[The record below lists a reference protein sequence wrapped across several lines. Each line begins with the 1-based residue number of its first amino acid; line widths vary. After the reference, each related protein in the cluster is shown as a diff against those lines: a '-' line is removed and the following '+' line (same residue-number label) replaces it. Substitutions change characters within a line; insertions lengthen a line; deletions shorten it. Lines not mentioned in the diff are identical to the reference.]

1 MDDATVSLSPPLPKP
16 RKFKQSDLQQTPSIP
31 PIPKPRKT
39 ETVFDEKKP
48 ILTQHEFD
56 TGKPYIAKDFKEIN
70 DIPLPSKCEKFVQQE
85 KCQCTPDTT
94 QRINSI
100 PSDYFGITTQDSF
113 FQVSLEWMTS
123 AFDKQ
128 NSPFLGQN
136 AESVHT
142 RKHLM
147 GSQVSQADPEPT
159 QLDTRIIHRVSS
171 VRVSRSTQ
179 SCAVWQVSESSQPV
193 PPTDVTK
200 NDSYSRS
207 NWLQVHIG
215 KRVHAMWVEFD
226 RRLVSIYKKRTDK
239 FSEIVFPASSI
250 NHVAPSNITKFSV
263 NIGTKCFEFSAP
275 TRAICDGWVT
285 SLSNPLPEE
294 PSDPAVLEGILVLK
308 ELRSKLYVA
317 LKRDKLWL
325 YQDREHFREG
335 IGITVIN
342 LIVAQVKKTGKHGFD
357 ITTPYKTF
365 NFTTSSIHELS
376 TWVST
381 LSQAIKDSI
390 SFDEVAKRIWE
401 NPSNKLCADCQ
412 SPDPE
417 WASVNLIV
425 VICNK
430 CSGIHRS
437 LGVRLSKVRSIMFD
451 RKVWTEPL
459 IMLFMLYGNKL
470 ANEIWGHHIPT
481 NEQIFPD
488 ASPEQRK
495 AFIWAK
501 YHQGRY
507 CKLHT
512 LFPNSELLYK
522 RLCTVAC
529 SSDIMETMSLLCS
542 GAQLSYTL
550 QDGLSPTALAKRA
563 GQMLQAELM
572 QLNENI
578 DFPHLKDLASKNDNN
593 RKNSSSSDKE
603 FIGNLETD
611 KLIYEKE
618 ESGPIDCLEL
628 KNVISLFDTS
638 DGQVCEYIMITQ
650 KEKLQCTADNQEILR
665 EHLGHIAKVL
675 LPFEVQDSELEGM
688 VAVSKVYVKDGEQ
701 QGRKE
706 AWAALR
712 GTDLLLR
719 YTSDKPRTNKVK
731 QSPVLIPLQH
741 SDFDSL
747 ENTIQIVTSN
757 RTLSLMFPNL
767 LSCQMWRNQMERV
780 LFTGTPGES
789 PLGSLYPSEELV
801 CESLP
806 PAIER
811 CISHIT
817 KYGLTIEG
825 IYRRCGQAI
834 KVGQLVEC
842 LNKAPANVQFDEEE
856 QGVLD
861 VAAAMKQCL
870 RLQEPLFAESSFM
883 LWQRA
888 SSLQD
893 EAERIKAYKRT
904 LQQLPAK
911 QKSALHDFFGHLFQV
926 HLYSS
931 TNLMTAQNL
940 ALVLTP
946 TVFFNKAISSELVC
960 LIRELITHYTSVF
973 KELGEEGETSRF

>member
-1 MDDATVSLSPPLPKP
+1 
-16 RKFKQSDLQQTPSIP
+16 
-31 PIPKPRKT
+31 
-39 ETVFDEKKP
+39 
-48 ILTQHEFD
+48 
-56 TGKPYIAKDFKEIN
+56 
-70 DIPLPSKCEKFVQQE
+70 
-85 KCQCTPDTT
+85 
-94 QRINSI
+94 
-100 PSDYFGITTQDSF
+100 
-113 FQVSLEWMTS
+113 MTS

-215 KRVHAMWVEFD
+215 K
-226 RRLVSIYKKRTDK
+226 S
-239 FSEIVFPASSI
+239 
-250 NHVAPSNITKFSV
+250 
-263 NIGTKCFEFSAP
+263 
-275 TRAICDGWVT
+275 
-285 SLSNPLPEE
+285 
-294 PSDPAVLEGILVLK
+294 
-308 ELRSKLYVA
+308 
-317 LKRDKLWL
+317 
-325 YQDREHFREG
+325 
-335 IGITVIN
+335 
-342 LIVAQVKKTGKHGFD
+342 
-357 ITTPYKTF
+357 
-365 NFTTSSIHELS
+365 FTTSSIHELS

-741 SDFDSL
+741 S
-747 ENTIQIVTSN
+747 
-757 RTLSLMFPNL
+757 
-767 LSCQMWRNQMERV
+767 
-780 LFTGTPGES
+780 
-789 PLGSLYPSEELV
+789 
-801 CESLP
+801 
-806 PAIER
+806 
-811 CISHIT
+811 
-817 KYGLTIEG
+817 GLTIEG

-870 RLQEPLFAESSFM
+870 RLQEPL
-883 LWQRA
+883 
-888 SSLQD
+888 
-893 EAERIKAYKRT
+893 
-904 LQQLPAK
+904 
-911 QKSALHDFFGHLFQV
+911 V

-973 KELGEEGETSRF
+973 K